1 MSDPTAKLNLTNKG
15 NEMNEIYIDTCP
27 CDDDEHELLVMATDL
42 VCPGCREHEASC
54 HH

>member
-42 VCPGCREHEASC
+42 VFATLRTH
-54 HH
+54 